1 MSHLEHI
8 DLANN
13 NWSLNIGK
21 LFVDSFCFAGGDSD
35 KVLIRSVDL
44 SHLMEVAERMKRR
57 NRS

>member
-35 KVLIRSVDL
+35 KVLIRSADL
-44 SHLMEVAERMKRR
+44 SRLIEVAGRIKRE